1 MECQVGIAAHAR
13 ASSSESAFRNGRY
26 FEISTYKEE
35 RETFVRDS
43 SLEKEIVVFDNR
55 IIGDNNVD
63 SIVETGV
70 DRKSG
75 FVSANK

>member
-1 MECQVGIAAHAR
+1 MGLRHTRAR
-13 ASSSESAFRNGRY
+13 PRRNRR
-26 FEISTYKEE
+26 FEMDDILKYRRTTKE
-35 RETFVRDS
+35 REAFIRDS
-43 SLEKEIVVFDNR
+43 SLEKKIVVFDNW

>member
-1 MECQVGIAAHAR
+1 MGLRHTRAR
-13 ASSSESAFRNGRY
+13 PRRFEMDDILKYRRTTKGR
-26 FEISTYKEE
+26 EA
-35 RETFVRDS
+35 FVRDS
-43 SLEKEIVVFDNR
+43 SLEKKIVVFDNR